1 MTSAQEERKVE
12 QLNLLINMSA
22 LINSTLDVQEIIK
35 YAIEGSTRLLDA
47 EAGSLL
53 FLEEEVGELFF
64 AEAVGEKGEKVKG
77 IKLKTGQG
85 VAGWVAEKGEPVI
98 VHDASSDP
106 RFFDGVDKISNF
118 VTRNIVCVPLRT
130 KDRILGSIE
139 VINKNSGSF
148 DSDDMLILTALA
160 NQVAVAIE
168 NARLYEESIVDGLTG
183 LYQRKYFELRLEEE
197 LKRSKR
203 YKHPL
208 NLVMID
214 IDYFKRVNDEHGHLM
229 GDAVLKEVASVFKK
243 SIRLEDVVAR
253 YGGEEFVL
261 IMPHTS
267 VENMRKTGERLR
279 AEIEEMEISGIRI
292 TISVGIGHFDGKEM
306 DFNHRDLINRADRAL
321 YLAKKRGRNRVEMIV

>member
-98 VHDASSDP
+98 VHDASLDP

-197 LKRSKR
+197 LKRSQK

-279 AEIEEMEISGIRI
+279 TEIEEMEISGIRI

>member
-168 NARLYEESIVDGLTG
+168 NGRLYEESIVDGLTG

-197 LKRSKR
+197 LKRSQR

-292 TISVGIGHFDGKEM
+292 TISVGIGHFDGKET
-306 DFNHRDLINRADRAL
+306 DFNHKDLINRADRAL

>member
-118 VTRNIVCVPLRT
+118 VTRNIGCVPLRT

-197 LKRSKR
+197 LKRSQK

>member
-1 MTSAQEERKVE
+1 MTSSQEERKVE

-98 VHDASSDP
+98 VHDASLDP

-197 LKRSKR
+197 LKRSQK

-279 AEIEEMEISGIRI
+279 TEIEEMEISGIRI

-321 YLAKKRGRNRVEMIV
+321 YLSKKRGRNRVEMIV

>member
-1 MTSAQEERKVE
+1 
-12 QLNLLINMSA
+12 
-22 LINSTLDVQEIIK
+22 
-35 YAIEGSTRLLDA
+35 
-47 EAGSLL
+47 
-53 FLEEEVGELFF
+53 
-64 AEAVGEKGEKVKG
+64 
-77 IKLKTGQG
+77 
-85 VAGWVAEKGEPVI
+85 
-98 VHDASSDP
+98 
-106 RFFDGVDKISNF
+106 
-118 VTRNIVCVPLRT
+118 LRT

-197 LKRSKR
+197 LKRSQR

-229 GDAVLKEVASVFKK
+229 GDGVLKEVASVFKK

-267 VENMRKTGERLR
+267 LENMRKTGERLR
-279 AEIEEMEISGIRI
+279 AEIEEMEISGISI
-292 TISVGIGHFDGKEM
+292 TISVGIGHFDGKET

>member
-243 SIRLEDVVAR
+243 NIRLEDVVAR

-306 DFNHRDLINRADRAL
+306 DFDHKDLISRADRAL

>member
-98 VHDASSDP
+98 VHDASLDP

-197 LKRSKR
+197 LKRSQK

-267 VENMRKTGERLR
+267 LENMRKTGERLR

-292 TISVGIGHFDGKEM
+292 TISVGVGHFDGKEM

>member
-98 VHDASSDP
+98 VHDASLDP

-197 LKRSKR
+197 LKRSQK

-292 TISVGIGHFDGKEM
+292 TISVGVGHFDGKEM

>member
-197 LKRSKR
+197 LKRSQK

-292 TISVGIGHFDGKEM
+292 TISVGIGHFDTKEM
-306 DFNHRDLINRADRAL
+306 DFNHKDLINRADRAL
-321 YLAKKRGRNRVEMIV
+321 YLAKKRGRNRVEMIL

>member
-98 VHDASSDP
+98 VHDASLDP

-148 DSDDMLILTALA
+148 DSDDMLILTALV

-197 LKRSKR
+197 LKRSQK

-306 DFNHRDLINRADRAL
+306 DFNHRDLINCADRAL

>member
-98 VHDASSDP
+98 VHDASLDP

-197 LKRSKR
+197 LKRSQK

-279 AEIEEMEISGIRI
+279 TEIEEMEISGIRI
-292 TISVGIGHFDGKEM
+292 TISVGVGHFDGKEM

-321 YLAKKRGRNRVEMIV
+321 YLSKKRGRNRVEMIV

>member
-22 LINSTLDVQEIIK
+22 LINSTRDVQEIIK

-98 VHDASSDP
+98 VHDASLDP

-197 LKRSKR
+197 LKRSQK

-279 AEIEEMEISGIRI
+279 TEIEEMEISGIRI

>member
-98 VHDASSDP
+98 VHDASLDP

-197 LKRSKR
+197 LKRSQK

>member
-1 MTSAQEERKVE
+1 
-12 QLNLLINMSA
+12 
-22 LINSTLDVQEIIK
+22 
-35 YAIEGSTRLLDA
+35 
-47 EAGSLL
+47 
-53 FLEEEVGELFF
+53 
-64 AEAVGEKGEKVKG
+64 
-77 IKLKTGQG
+77 

-197 LKRSKR
+197 LKRSQK

>member
-243 SIRLEDVVAR
+243 SVRLEDVVAR
-253 YGGEEFVL
+253 YGGEEFAL
-261 IMPHTS
+261 IMPQTS
-267 VENMRKTGERLR
+267 AENMRKTGERLR

>member
-243 SIRLEDVVAR
+243 SVRLEDVVAR
-253 YGGEEFVL
+253 YGGEEFAL
-261 IMPHTS
+261 IMPQTS
-267 VENMRKTGERLR
+267 AENMRKTGERLR

-292 TISVGIGHFDGKEM
+292 TISVGIGHFDGKDM
-306 DFNHRDLINRADRAL
+306 DFNHKDLINRADRAL
-321 YLAKKRGRNRVEMIV
+321 YLAKKRGRNRVEMIM

>member
-1 MTSAQEERKVE
+1 
-12 QLNLLINMSA
+12 
-22 LINSTLDVQEIIK
+22 
-35 YAIEGSTRLLDA
+35 
-47 EAGSLL
+47 
-53 FLEEEVGELFF
+53 
-64 AEAVGEKGEKVKG
+64 
-77 IKLKTGQG
+77 
-85 VAGWVAEKGEPVI
+85 
-98 VHDASSDP
+98 
-106 RFFDGVDKISNF
+106 
-118 VTRNIVCVPLRT
+118 LRT

-197 LKRSKR
+197 LKRSQK

-214 IDYFKRVNDEHGHLM
+214 IDYFKKVNDEHGHLM

-267 VENMRKTGERLR
+267 LENTRKTGERLR